1 MLIQFSTQPHQFEF
15 LKPAKTSRGEY
26 TEKTSHLISLR
37 SGGFEGIGEAAP
49 LPGLSLDG
57 DVDYHAFTEH
67 LLNVPL
73 GTDDILEHLDLWE
86 PGKDTALPAMRF
98 AMHAAWQHLQHLL
111 SQPSLLNSPKMPSH
125 WVNTPFTQGKTGMK
139 INGLV
144 WMNGINAMYEEAML
158 KISLGFRCIK
168 IKVGA
173 LDFDEECKLIE
184 KLRKH
189 MNAFQL
195 EIRLDAN
202 GGFSPDVAL
211 EQIKA
216 LHRFQIHSI
225 EQPVKARYHEL
236 DRICKESKIDIAL
249 DEELIGFHPNKIGNL
264 DMSGKQLLS
273 WAKPKYIILKPTL
286 LGGLDLAEDWIRL
299 AENEQ
304 IGWWSTSAL
313 EGNVGLACIAQ
324 WVSKFNPTLPQGLG
338 TGSLFKENYNPQT
351 RVVGEQLWFLP

>member
-1 MLIQFSTQPHQFEF
+1 VDALLTQLGLSLGADQSETALLVVDVKNGSAADQSGIERGDRLVSVDGVTLSTSTDLSGLSRDVTHQFEF

-26 TEKTSHLISLR
+26 TEKTSHLVSLR

-57 DVDYHAFTEH
+57 DADYHAFTKH

-73 GTDDILEHLDLWE
+73 DTDDILEHLDLWE

-125 WVNTPFTQGKTGMK
+125 WVNTPFTQGKAGMK

-189 MNAFQL
+189 TNAFQL

-202 GGFSPDVAL
+202 GGFSHDVAL

-216 LHRFQIHSI
+216 FVPCESNPDFTELV
-225 EQPVKARYHEL
+225 VKYADEL
-236 DRICKESKIDIAL
+236 VVA
-249 DEELIGFHPNKIGNL
+249 GPKIGSHGMTEENF
-264 DMSGKQLLS
+264 LS
-273 WAKPKYIILKPTL
+273 SF
-286 LGGLDLAEDWIRL
+286 D
-299 AENEQ
+299 
-304 IGWWSTSAL
+304 
-313 EGNVGLACIAQ
+313 
-324 WVSKFNPTLPQGLG
+324 
-338 TGSLFKENYNPQT
+338 
-351 RVVGEQLWFLP
+351 